1 MNDIHIRKT
10 LKKILFKKFSKSK
23 DTVIIEELGLGHGA
37 TRIDLV
43 VVNGCL
49 HGFEFKSDKDNLER
63 LPHQAEMYSKVFD
76 KITLIVGYRHAF
88 EAIKIVPDW
97 WGIKIAEKKTNDE
110 VKFLTA
116 RREKKN
122 PSQDKLFLAKLLWK
136 EEAIDLLDEFGF
148 KKGLRSKTRNS
159 IYNMLID
166 VADIET
172 IQNRVRERLINRAD
186 WRVGVQQMPCGD

>member
-10 LKKILFKKFSKSK
+10 LIRILSKKYSKSK
-23 DTVIIEELGLGHGA
+23 GTVIIEELGLGHGS
-37 TRIDLV
+37 TRIDLA
-43 VVNGCL
+43 VVNGYL

-63 LPHQAEMYSKVFD
+63 LPHQAETYNKVFD

-110 VKFLTA
+110 VKFITA

-122 PSQDKLFLAKLLWK
+122 LSQDKLFLAKLLWK
-136 EEAIDLLDEFGF
+136 EEAINLLNEFGLR
-148 KKGLRSKTRNS
+148 KGLRSKTRKS
-159 IYNMLID
+159 IYNTLID
-166 VADIET
+166 VADIVT
-172 IQNRVRERLINRAD
+172 IQNKVRERLVNRTN
-186 WRVGVQQMPCGD
+186 WRVGVQQELYDD